1 MKDEYLCILKIG
13 KLYISGMSIDN
24 YDSEI
29 SVSFTSIINEA
40 KRFDVND
47 IELFKCILET
57 VMECTFEIITE
68 VKENKD
74 E

>member
-13 KLYISGMSIDN
+13 KLYISYVSIDN
-24 YDSEI
+24 YSDEI
-29 SVSFTSIINEA
+29 NVSFTSVINDA

-47 IELFKCILET
+47 IELFKCILELI
-57 VMECTFEIITE
+57 MECSFEVITE
-68 VKENKD
+68 VKESKG

>member
-1 MKDEYLCILKIG
+1 MKEGYLCILKIG

-29 SVSFTSIINEA
+29 SVHFTSIINEA

>member
-13 KLYISGMSIDN
+13 KLYISCVSIDN
-24 YDSEI
+24 YSNEI
-29 SVSFTSIINEA
+29 NVSFTSVINDA

-47 IELFKCILET
+47 VELFKCILEL
-57 VMECTFEIITE
+57 VMECSFEVITE
-68 VKENKD
+68 VKESKG